1 MKLLNKKQVKH
12 QFKEIIE
19 KYNEGIE
26 VKEIAKLYNTTR
38 SVIYGVLK
46 EYNIK
51 PVRKNQDLTGN
62 KYGYLTVLRMVYSK
76 TRQIFI
82 KKTNKHYTRN
92 VIDAVCHCSL
102 CGNNNFYVNPANLKI
117 RSTTS
122 CGCMREQY
130 AKITGKLNT
139 NFKGYEGICNKFWT
153 RINKNARKRNLVVTC
168 TLKDIWELYLK
179 QDKKCAVTGIPIKFG
194 RTDKPIETTASLDRI
209 DSKLGY
215 IKNNI
220 QLVHKDVNIMKN
232 SFSVDYFVNLC
243 RMVVKNELYKNI
255 PNWTE
260 EALSKERFWH
270 FREKE

>member
-1 MKLLNKKQVKH
+1 MKLYKKKEVKT

-19 KYNEGIE
+19 KYNTGIE

-46 EYNIK
+46 DYNIK
-51 PVRKNQDLTGN
+51 PIRKNQDLTGN
-62 KYGYLTVLRMVYSK
+62 KYGYLTVLRMEHIRTQQHFNK
-76 TRQIFI
+76 Q
-82 KKTNKHYTRN
+82 TNKHYTRN
-92 VIDAVCHCSL
+92 IIDAVCHCSL
-102 CGNNNFYVNPANLKI
+102 CNNNNFHVNPASLKI

-122 CGCMREQY
+122 CGCRRDQY
-130 AKITGKLNT
+130 KKITGKLNT

-153 RINKNARKRNLVVTC
+153 RIKKNANKRNLVVTC

-179 QDKKCAVTGIPIKFG
+179 QYKKCAVTGIPIKFG
-194 RTDKPIETTASLDRI
+194 RTDKPKETTASLDRI
-209 DSKLGY
+209 NSKLGY

-232 SFSVDYFVNLC
+232 SFDVDYFVNLC
-243 RMVVKNELYKNI
+243 RMVVKNEMYKPI

-260 EALSKERFWH
+260 DELAKERFWH
-270 FREKE
+270 FRERK